1 MQQAISLDL
10 DETLWRIDGVLEHAE
25 AQTVAFLKAHYPA
38 IAEHYPP
45 ERMRALRD
53 QVVAEQPDLVHNVTA
68 MRIRTFERAA
78 ELVGAPRRAA
88 EEAFG
93 VFIDARHK
101 VELYPDALPLL
112 EQLHR
117 RHPLVALT
125 NGNADVHRLAMG
137 HYFVAA
143 FSAVQVGAAKPSRP
157 MFEAAARGAGV
168 PMERI
173 IHVGD
178 DPVTDVTGAA
188 RHGLRAVWLNRSG
201 APWPEDVPRVD
212 FEEIR
217 TLDPL
222 PDLIDKS

>member
-25 AQTVAFLKAHYPA
+25 AETVAFLKANYPA

-45 ERMRALRD
+45 ARMRELRD
-53 QVVAEQPDLVHNVTA
+53 QVIAEQPDLVHNVTA

-78 ELVGAPRRAA
+78 ELVGAPRHAA
-88 EEAFG
+88 EEAFE
-93 VFIDARHK
+93 VFIAARHN

-112 EQLHR
+112 ERLYQR
-117 RHPLVALT
+117 IPLVALT

-137 HYFVAA
+137 HYFIAA
-143 FSAVQVGAAKPSRP
+143 YSAVQVGAAKPDRP
-157 MFEAAARGAGV
+157 MFEAASRGAGV

-188 RHGLRAVWLNRSG
+188 RHGLRAIWLNRTG
-201 APWPEDVPRVD
+201 APWPDNVPKVEY
-212 FEEIR
+212 EEIR
-217 TLDPL
+217 TLDQL
-222 PDLIDKS
+222 PDLIDR